1 MRTSKEM
8 FPVVEEWL
16 QSGLSQK
23 AYSQRH
29 DLPLHIL
36 PYWAGRYRKT
46 HQDPIT
52 ASAPSLQGH
61 FIPVSTVKSMNRG
74 METVLPTGV
83 VIRFADQVSVNY
95 LQQLLK
101 VCLA

>member
-1 MRTSKEM
+1 MRTSEEM
-8 FPVVEEWL
+8 FPVVEDWL

-36 PYWAGRYRKT
+36 PYWAGRYRKA

-52 ASAPSLQGH
+52 TSAPSSSGH
-61 FIPVSTVKSMNRG
+61 FIPVSAGTTMNGG
-74 METVLPTGV
+74 MEIALPSGI
-83 VIRFADQVSVNY
+83 VIRFASPVPVSY

-101 VCLA
+101 VCSV

>member
-1 MRTSKEM
+1 
-8 FPVVEEWL
+8 
-16 QSGLSQK
+16 
-23 AYSQRH
+23 
-29 DLPLHIL
+29 
-36 PYWAGRYRKT
+36 
-46 HQDPIT
+46 
-52 ASAPSLQGH
+52 
-61 FIPVSTVKSMNRG
+61 

>member
-36 PYWAGRYRKT
+36 PYWAGRYRKA
-46 HQDPIT
+46 QQGSIDQ
-52 ASAPSLQGH
+52 ASQPSSGH
-61 FIPVSTVKSMNRG
+61 FIPVSTDKKMNVG
-74 METVLPTGV
+74 M
-83 VIRFADQVSVNY
+83 
-95 LQQLLK
+95 
-101 VCLA
+101 

>member
-1 MRTSKEM
+1 MRTPEEM
-8 FPVVEEWL
+8 FPVVEDWL
-16 QSGLSQK
+16 QSGLTQK

-36 PYWAGRYRKT
+36 PYWASRYRKA
-46 HQDPIT
+46 HQDPMT
-52 ASAPSLQGH
+52 TSAPSSPGH
-61 FIPVSTVKSMNRG
+61 FIPVSTGNTMNGG
-74 METVLPTGV
+74 MEIALPTGV
-83 VIRFADQVSVNY
+83 VIRFAEPVPASY